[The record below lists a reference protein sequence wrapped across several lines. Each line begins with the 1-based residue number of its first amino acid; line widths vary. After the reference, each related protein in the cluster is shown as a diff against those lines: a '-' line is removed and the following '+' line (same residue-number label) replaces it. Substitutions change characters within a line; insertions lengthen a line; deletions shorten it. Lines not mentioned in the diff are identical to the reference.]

1 MLVQSSAEMSV
12 SAFVVS
18 ENELLDYNQMFEKK
32 QQRSHLDHVATH
44 VTSFAADEDELPT
57 GYFRSS
63 FFLGSMTGIGLGLMA
78 GVAGFGYAAS
88 ILSLINADIGPDP
101 NVLWVAL
108 SYTLTV
114 AVSLTIIGRLSDIF
128 GRRWIFI
135 GGAVLGVVGSI
146 VCATA
151 QSINAL
157 IGGTA
162 IIGMAAS
169 YPASLLLCYG

>member
-1 MLVQSSAEMSV
+1 MLI
-12 SAFVVS
+12 
-18 ENELLDYNQMFEKK
+18 LDLYVLFSCHYRGLK
-32 QQRSHLDHVATH
+32 QFTLCTQIHQ
-44 VTSFAADEDELPT
+44 
-57 GYFRSS
+57 
-63 FFLGSMTGIGLGLMA
+63 
-78 GVAGFGYAAS
+78 
-88 ILSLINADIGPDP
+88 DP